1 MFVFYNIGS
10 YPVGVVYFEDAQYL
24 KNFELS
30 HTFKY
35 EWSLHP
41 FSHLVFKVTWKMMLM
56 SLPPI
61 HSTLH
66 LPIKQ

>member
-35 EWSLHP
+35 E
-41 FSHLVFKVTWKMMLM
+41 
-56 SLPPI
+56 
-61 HSTLH
+61 
-66 LPIKQ
+66 